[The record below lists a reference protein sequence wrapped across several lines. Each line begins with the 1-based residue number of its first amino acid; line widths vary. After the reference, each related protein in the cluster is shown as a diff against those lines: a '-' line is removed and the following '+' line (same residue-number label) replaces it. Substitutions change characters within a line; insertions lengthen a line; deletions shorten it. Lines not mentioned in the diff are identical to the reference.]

1 MINEPAR
8 VTVRALVEDIER
20 TLLKLAIGDD
30 AYIERILGSRTENLV
45 ESGLDAKAH
54 SLVRLGALIA
64 ADAAAPSY
72 LEIIE
77 SARESGA
84 SDEEL
89 VGCLIAT
96 LPALGA
102 VRVTSAAP
110 KLGLALN
117 YDVAAALEESASPL
131 G

>member
-1 MINEPAR
+1 
-8 VTVRALVEDIER
+8 VGDIER

-30 AYIERILGSRTENLV
+30 AYIELILGSRTANRV
-45 ESGLDAKAH
+45 ESRLDARTH

-72 LEIIE
+72 LEVIE

-110 KLGLALN
+110 KLGLALD
-117 YDVAAALEESASPL
+117 YDVAAALEVSGSPL

>member
-1 MINEPAR
+1 MISEPAR
-8 VTVRALVEDIER
+8 AIVGVPVGDIER

-30 AYIERILGSRTENLV
+30 AYIELMLGSQTANRL
-45 ESGLDAKAH
+45 ESRLDAKTHA
-54 SLVRLGALIA
+54 LVRLGALIA

-72 LEIIE
+72 LEVVE
-77 SARESGA
+77 SARESGT
-84 SDEEL
+84 SDEEI

-110 KLGLALN
+110 KLGLALD
-117 YDVAAALEESASPL
+117 YDVAAALEVSGSPL